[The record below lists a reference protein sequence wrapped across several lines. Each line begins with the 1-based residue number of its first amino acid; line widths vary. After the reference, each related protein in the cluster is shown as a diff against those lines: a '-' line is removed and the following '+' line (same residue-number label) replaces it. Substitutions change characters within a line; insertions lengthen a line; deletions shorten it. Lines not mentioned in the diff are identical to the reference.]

1 MCFYRHLILFEVL
14 LFSNLFLAWLYTA
27 LTAPAAS
34 DIPFV
39 SLSVFLLTAI
49 GKKISRLKLVDFIY
63 SVFWIHAEQWK
74 LLCKTYSKVW
84 YSLCV
89 CFIWHILCEMWQQF
103 LLFILVFISPYFIT
117 TWRQFLQQVMSKL
130 HWFAEKNK
138 ISCKTNFLVDFI
150 FPEIWLNLWYGE
162 WCWRVRN
169 SILDVK
175 QTDI

>member
-1 MCFYRHLILFEVL
+1 MAVHSL
-14 LFSNLFLAWLYTA
+14 LW
-27 LTAPAAS
+27 PS
-34 DIPFV
+34 DILLV
-39 SLSVFLLTAI
+39 SSLFLLTGI
-49 GKKISRLKLVDFIY
+49 GKKLCRLKLVDFIFTLCMCIRTMEI
-63 SVFWIHAEQWK
+63 VFVKNIPK
-74 LLCKTYSKVW
+74 FW

-138 ISCKTNFLVDFI
+138 KSCKTNFLVDFI

>member
-1 MCFYRHLILFEVL
+1 MKFYCSLTCFWPGCTQRWLHRPPRTFPLYLYLYFFWQQSERKYPDWNLWILFTLCFGYMQNNE
-14 LFSNLFLAWLYTA
+14 NCCEKH
-27 LTAPAAS
+27 
-34 DIPFV
+34 IPKF
-39 SLSVFLLTAI
+39 
-49 GKKISRLKLVDFIY
+49 
-63 SVFWIHAEQWK
+63 
-74 LLCKTYSKVW
+74 W
-84 YSLCV
+84 YSLRV

>member
-1 MCFYRHLILFEVL
+1 MAVHRAHFTGRLGHSLCIFICISFDSNRKENIQIETCGFY
-14 LFSNLFLAWLYTA
+14 
-27 LTAPAAS
+27 
-34 DIPFV
+34 
-39 SLSVFLLTAI
+39 
-49 GKKISRLKLVDFIY
+49 
-63 SVFWIHAEQWK
+63 
-74 LLCKTYSKVW
+74 LLCVLDTCRTMKIVVVKHIPKFW

-150 FPEIWLNLWYGE
+150 FPEILLNLWYGE